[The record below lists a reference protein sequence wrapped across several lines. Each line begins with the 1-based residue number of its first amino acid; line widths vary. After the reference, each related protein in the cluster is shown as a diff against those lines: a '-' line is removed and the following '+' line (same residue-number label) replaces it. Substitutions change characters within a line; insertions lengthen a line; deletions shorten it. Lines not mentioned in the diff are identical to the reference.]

1 MAASKEVIVTD
12 VSMPFWSMVVFMI
25 KWSFASIPALVIM
38 AMVWAIVGVFTAGAV
53 GAAGFAG
60 S

>member
-1 MAASKEVIVTD
+1 MAVSKEVIVTD

-25 KWSFASIPALVIM
+25 KWSLASIPALMIM
-38 AMVWAIVGVFTAGAV
+38 AFVWAMVGVFTAGAV
-53 GAAGFAG
+53 GFAG